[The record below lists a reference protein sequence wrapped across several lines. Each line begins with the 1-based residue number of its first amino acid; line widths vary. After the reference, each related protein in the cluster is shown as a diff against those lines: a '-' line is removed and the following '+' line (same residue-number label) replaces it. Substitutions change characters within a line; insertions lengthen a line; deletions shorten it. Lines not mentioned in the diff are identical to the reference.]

1 MICALG
7 LLAASVRAAGPRT
20 FTVDPERSR
29 ATIDVGKS
37 GAFSFAGH
45 THEVDAPIKDGVV
58 HLDADAPNKSDVK
71 IDFNAAALRVT
82 GKGESKDDVPK
93 VQETMVGE
101 QVLDVKKFPTMT
113 FESTRVSG
121 GAGGTFEIV
130 GNLTIKGV
138 TREVTLE
145 AELEGVAISPQ
156 GHELIGFAAT
166 AQINR
171 EDFGLTYNMAL
182 ETGGVMIGK
191 DIKIEI
197 EGEAIRA

>member
-1 MICALG
+1 MSAAVNVREWNGVDIPTAGTFKLDPAHTRVG
-7 LLAASVRAAGPRT
+7 FVVKHMMVSRVRGNFNEFDGTIEIAENPLESRVSATVHIPSINTRQEMRDNHLRSGDFFLA
-20 FTVDPERSR
+20 E
-29 ATIDVGKS
+29 
-37 GAFSFAGH
+37 
-45 THEVDAPIKDGVV
+45 E
-58 HLDADAPNKSDVK
+58 
-71 IDFNAAALRVT
+71 
-82 GKGESKDDVPK
+82 
-93 VQETMVGE
+93 
-101 QVLDVKKFPTMT
+101 FPTMT
-113 FESTRVSG
+113 FESTRVG
-121 GAGGTFEIV
+121 GGSGGTFEIV

>member
-1 MICALG
+1 MTAPAGTRDFQG
-7 LLAASVRAAGPRT
+7 LTIPIAGTFVIDPNHTRVG
-20 FTVDPERSR
+20 FTVRHLMISKVRGGFTGTSGSITVAEDPLQSVVDIEIDAS
-29 ATIDVGKS
+29 TIDTGVADRDNHLRS
-37 GAFSFAGH
+37 G
-45 THEVDAPIKDGVV
+45 
-58 HLDADAPNKSDVK
+58 
-71 IDFNAAALRVT
+71 DFFLA
-82 GKGESKDDVPK
+82 E
-93 VQETMVGE
+93 E
-101 QVLDVKKFPTMT
+101 FPTMT

-130 GNLTIKGV
+130 GNLTLKGV

-156 GHELIGFAAT
+156 GAEIIGFAAT

-197 EGEAIRA
+197 EGEAVRS